1 MPLPSQRRPVGGS
14 LVALLALAPW
24 LGAAVDYDR
33 EIAPLLSEHCLSC
46 HGPDEAHRKGQLR
59 LDDRESATRAAKSG
73 DLAIVPGQPE
83 KSALIA
89 RVRSTDPDE
98 RMPPPKEHKDLTEP
112 QRRLL
117 ATWIAEGAPYAEH
130 WSFRPLRRPA
140 LPAVTGR
147 AWTRNPIDF
156 FILAR
161 LEQAGL
167 TPSPPAAPTTLLRRM
182 NFGTTGLPPTPAE
195 VAAFLAQPDDGRY
208 HQQVTANLASTQYG
222 EHWAR
227 HWMDVARYGDSAGYE
242 LDYLYTHSWR
252 YRDWLIQAFANNRP
266 MDAFIRDQLAGDQLH
281 PGDAAA
287 ADATLFLT
295 VGPMRFEGGIQR
307 SKERDN
313 RWLTDLADTTGAA
326 FLGVTLGCARCHDH
340 KFDPWTQADYYGL
353 QAIFAESEPKEERV
367 GKGGG
372 NGDVRPSFIRL
383 VARDGD
389 DTVQILRRGEVDLP
403 LRPAPPSLPTTL
415 PGGGALASRDARR
428 TTLANWLTSPRNPL
442 TARVLVNRVW
452 QWHFGQGLVR
462 TANDFG
468 LRGDA
473 PSHPELLDWLA
484 AELVESGWDLRH
496 LQTLILESATYRQR
510 AAGPG
515 PAAERDP
522 EHRLLAGFPRQ
533 RLAAEPLRDAMLQA
547 AGSLNRQPFGPPV
560 VPPVEAWA
568 LSALRNKNWVP
579 TTDVAE
585 LSRRSVY
592 LVARRSIKLPF
603 FDVFNGPDTIGSCA
617 GRDRTVVPTQALTL
631 LNSPETLGH
640 AQTLAARLWR
650 ESAGQP
656 EAAAA
661 QAWLL
666 LFARPI
672 EPDESR
678 AAQAFLARREQA
690 WLKAS
695 PTKGPLAPSPREA
708 AWTDWCLALLNTNEF
723 LYVD

>member
-1 MPLPSQRRPVGGS
+1 
-14 LVALLALAPW
+14 
-24 LGAAVDYDR
+24 
-33 EIAPLLSEHCLSC
+33 
-46 HGPDEAHRKGQLR
+46 
-59 LDDRESATRAAKSG
+59 
-73 DLAIVPGQPE
+73 
-83 KSALIA
+83 
-89 RVRSTDPDE
+89 
-98 RMPPPKEHKDLTEP
+98 
-112 QRRLL
+112 
-117 ATWIAEGAPYAEH
+117 
-130 WSFRPLRRPA
+130 
-140 LPAVTGR
+140 
-147 AWTRNPIDF
+147 
-156 FILAR
+156 
-161 LEQAGL
+161 
-167 TPSPPAAPTTLLRRM
+167 
-182 NFGTTGLPPTPAE
+182 
-195 VAAFLAQPDDGRY
+195 
-208 HQQVTANLASTQYG
+208 
-222 EHWAR
+222 
-227 HWMDVARYGDSAGYE
+227 
-242 LDYLYTHSWR
+242 
-252 YRDWLIQAFANNRP
+252 
-266 MDAFIRDQLAGDQLH
+266 
-281 PGDAAA
+281 
-287 ADATLFLT
+287 
-295 VGPMRFEGGIQR
+295 
-307 SKERDN
+307 
-313 RWLTDLADTTGAA
+313 
-326 FLGVTLGCARCHDH
+326 
-340 KFDPWTQADYYGL
+340 
-353 QAIFAESEPKEERV
+353 
-367 GKGGG
+367 
-372 NGDVRPSFIRL
+372 
-383 VARDGD
+383 
-389 DTVQILRRGEVDLP
+389 
-403 LRPAPPSLPTTL
+403 
-415 PGGGALASRDARR
+415 
-428 TTLANWLTSPRNPL
+428 
-442 TARVLVNRVW
+442 VLVNRVW

-617 GRDRTVVPTQALTL
+617 GRDRTVVPAQALTL
-631 LNSPETLGH
+631 LNSPETLGY

-661 QAWLL
+661 RAWLL